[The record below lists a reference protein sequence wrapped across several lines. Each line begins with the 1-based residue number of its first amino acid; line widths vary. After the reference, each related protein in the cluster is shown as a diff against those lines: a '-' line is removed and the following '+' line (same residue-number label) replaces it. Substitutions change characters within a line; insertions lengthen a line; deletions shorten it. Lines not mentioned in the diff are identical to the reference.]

1 MILAILQG
9 GGIQRRKSIS
19 FFAGSHTADQLA
31 LVSFIR
37 FVVKEALA
45 TSIIANRKVPL
56 LTKIQTRIFKA
67 SLTII
72 GYAIVAAEHH
82 ANRLFKLVRLILLFL
97 LSFDLGQV
105 CCLASKRCA
114 RDP

>member
-45 TSIIANRKVPL
+45 TSITANRKFPL
-56 LTKIQTRIFKA
+56 LTEIKTRIFKA

-72 GYAIVAAEHH
+72 GYAIVATGHH
-82 ANRLFKLVRLILLFL
+82 ASAQTLQRV
-97 LSFDLGQV
+97 V
-105 CCLASKRCA
+105 HPAASRTSSPGHRRGSPASC
-114 RDP
+114 